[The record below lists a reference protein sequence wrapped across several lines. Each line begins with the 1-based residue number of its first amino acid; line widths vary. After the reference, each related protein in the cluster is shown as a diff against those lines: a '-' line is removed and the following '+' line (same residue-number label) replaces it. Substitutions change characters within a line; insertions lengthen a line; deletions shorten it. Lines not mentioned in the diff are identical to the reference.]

1 MSVCFEGSPPPPLS
15 RWGNGRK
22 VLAGL
27 GGKAALLGRWRF
39 LPLLLLLA
47 ALSTVFFFGNDRGYF
62 YRVESISD
70 NYMMLAANISYE
82 HNFLGFHRETLDFD
96 GLRRYEVYNRFP
108 IGGLLLIKLFILPF
122 GDDLSAQLYA
132 ARVLMLL
139 FFVGTAVLAFL
150 AISRISS
157 NCWMALAV
165 TALGFSSYYW
175 LYYNDMVA
183 TEVAPDLFGVM
194 LVFHGMVIFAQ
205 EGRFRQL
212 LIKACIALLL
222 GWHVYALLLPFVILG
237 LVKVAVRVR
246 SALICPPPPREPG
259 CGVGGIW
266 RGWLRLRRFA
276 AGI

>member
-1 MSVCFEGSPPPPLS
+1 MSVCFEGSAPPPSS

-27 GGKAALLGRWRF
+27 SGKALLLGRWRF
-39 LPLLLLLA
+39 LPLLLLLL

-70 NYMMLAANISYE
+70 NYMALAANISYE

-108 IGGLLLIKLFILPF
+108 IGGFLLIKLFILPF
-122 GDDLSAQLYA
+122 GDDLSAQIYA

-157 NCWMALAV
+157 NRWMALAV

-175 LYYNDMVA
+175 LYYNDMIA

-194 LVFHGMVIFAQ
+194 LVFHGMVMFAQ

-259 CGVGGIW
+259 CGVNGV
-266 RGWLRLRRFA
+266 
-276 AGI
+276 